1 MDRNRILIL
10 FGAAWVSAAIL
21 TWFLYNATAKPKQEV
36 RTTIYASTRD
46 LMTGTILKKA
56 DVKKIQVLPRDLPK
70 GAVLA
75 EKDALDRVAL
85 FPIAANAPL
94 ISSSLSPQTGAEG
107 MSATIEPGYRAVS
120 VTISDV
126 SGVAGLV
133 QPGSHV
139 DVLFTRPGTM
149 TEALTSTI
157 LQDAK
162 VLAVGR
168 QIQAGQIA
176 DPKAAKMPVA
186 TLVVTPEDAQKL
198 ELAKNQGKI
207 SLSLRNPLDQT
218 SNLNGKPVNTDVLD
232 PAMRVKLAQL
242 TRMRDAKGD
251 LNDPKVWQELT
262 GEKPKVAEKEKPL
275 PPVPPPP
282 PPPRAVIEV
291 FHGDKHV
298 QQVFK

>member
-1 MDRNRILIL
+1 MDRNRILLL
-10 FGAAWVSAAIL
+10 FGAAWVSAALL
-21 TWFLYNATAKPKQEV
+21 TWFLYNSTAKPKQEV
-36 RTTIYASTRD
+36 RTTIYAATRD
-46 LMTGTILKKA
+46 LITGTVVKKT
-56 DVKKIQVLPRDLPK
+56 DVKKVQVLARDLPK
-70 GAVLA
+70 GAILS
-75 EKDALDRVAL
+75 EKSALDHVTL
-85 FPIAANAPL
+85 FPVAANAPL
-94 ISSSLSPQTGAEG
+94 ISTSLSTQTGAEG
-107 MSATIEPGYRAVS
+107 IPATIEPGYRAVS

-133 QPGSHV
+133 QPGAHV

-149 TEALTSTI
+149 TEAITTTI
-157 LQDAK
+157 LQNAR

-218 SNLNGKPVNTDVLD
+218 STLTGKPVNTDVLD
-232 PAMRVKLAQL
+232 PAMRVKIAQTNRL
-242 TRMRDAKGD
+242 RDAKGD

-262 GEKPKVAEKEKPL
+262 GEKPKVVEKPAA
-275 PPVPPPP
+275 PVKPVP

-291 FHGDKHV
+291 FRGEKHV
-298 QQVFK
+298 QQVFP